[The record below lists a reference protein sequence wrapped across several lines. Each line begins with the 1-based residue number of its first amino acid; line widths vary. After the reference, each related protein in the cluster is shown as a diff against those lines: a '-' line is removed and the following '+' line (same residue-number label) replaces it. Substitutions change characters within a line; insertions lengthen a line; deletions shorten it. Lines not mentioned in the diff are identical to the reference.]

1 MQQHASTNSGNEAH
15 RETQPFVRDMDPVE
29 LSARDILVKKR
40 ISKREVMQHIIDS
53 KKRARTPID
62 DISVRETKMVT
73 QSVLDPPIFNQ
84 FQRK

>member
-40 ISKREVMQHIIDS
+40 ILKREVMQHIIDS

-84 FQRK
+84 FQ